1 MARQAYQEQLLKLN
15 GELIEMGD
23 LCEEAMSLVMKALR
37 EKDEE
42 IAVSVHKIEQ
52 KIDQKER
59 DIEAMCMNLLLRQ
72 QPVSGDLRSISS
84 ALRMIA
90 DMERIGDRTADIAD
104 VSRHLTDFQLEVHPK
119 IFHMGKIASKM
130 VNDSVNAF
138 VRKDDKL
145 AAEALA
151 EAKVLAKEIEE
162 KQLVLKMKVGEG
174 GRTFGSISTKE
185 IAAEAKK
192 QLGYDLDKKKM
203 HCEPIKNLGFH
214 DVTIKV
220 HPQVTATLRVKVEE
234 K

>member
-1 MARQAYQEQLLKLN
+1 MKVILLEDVKSVGKKDEVVEVNNGYARNVLFRKNLGIEATKKALNDLKLR
-15 GELIEMGD
+15 
-23 LCEEAMSLVMKALR
+23 KA
-37 EKDEE
+37 
-42 IAVSVHKIEQ
+42 
-52 KIDQKER
+52 
-59 DIEAMCMNLLLRQ
+59 N
-72 QPVSGDLRSISS
+72 
-84 ALRMIA
+84 
-90 DMERIGDRTADIAD
+90 
-104 VSRHLTDFQLEVHPK
+104 
-119 IFHMGKIASKM
+119 
-130 VNDSVNAF
+130 
-138 VRKDDKL
+138 DDKL
-145 AAEALA
+145 

-214 DVTIKV
+214 DVVIKV

>member
-1 MARQAYQEQLLKLN
+1 MKVILLEDVKSVGKKDEVVEVNNGYARNVLFRKNLGIEATKKALNDLKLR
-15 GELIEMGD
+15 
-23 LCEEAMSLVMKALR
+23 KA
-37 EKDEE
+37 
-42 IAVSVHKIEQ
+42 
-52 KIDQKER
+52 
-59 DIEAMCMNLLLRQ
+59 N
-72 QPVSGDLRSISS
+72 
-84 ALRMIA
+84 
-90 DMERIGDRTADIAD
+90 
-104 VSRHLTDFQLEVHPK
+104 
-119 IFHMGKIASKM
+119 
-130 VNDSVNAF
+130 
-138 VRKDDKL
+138 DDKL
-145 AAEALA
+145 AAEVIATDDQVDRLF
-151 EAKVLAKEIEE
+151 EEIKMELMEEIAKNPNSSGSELLAKEIEE

>member
-1 MARQAYQEQLLKLN
+1 MKVILLEDVKSVGKKDEVVEVNNGYARNVLFRKNLAIEATNKALNDLKLR
-15 GELIEMGD
+15 
-23 LCEEAMSLVMKALR
+23 KA
-37 EKDEE
+37 
-42 IAVSVHKIEQ
+42 
-52 KIDQKER
+52 
-59 DIEAMCMNLLLRQ
+59 N
-72 QPVSGDLRSISS
+72 
-84 ALRMIA
+84 
-90 DMERIGDRTADIAD
+90 
-104 VSRHLTDFQLEVHPK
+104 
-119 IFHMGKIASKM
+119 
-130 VNDSVNAF
+130 
-138 VRKDDKL
+138 DDKL

-151 EAKVLAKEIEE
+151 DAKVLE

-214 DVTIKV
+214 DVAIKV